1 MAEDVQDSGTGAWSR
16 FGLLFFAEQ
25 YLKLMRRMEREA
37 ILFVVGVNGIPAE
50 GPHGPGHEARLREA
64 ARLLRRT
71 FRTSDV
77 VARVAPDL
85 FAVFLLNTHPL
96 AADALRFRLED
107 RLAEWRADHPEEL
120 ALALTLVA
128 DRVRPNQEPAFEPLL
143 ARLVAALRSRQATP
157 QGPVADVPPALA
169 PAADPV

>member
-1 MAEDVQDSGTGAWSR
+1 MGEDVQDSSTGAWSR
-16 FGLLFFAEQ
+16 FGLLCFAEQ
-25 YLKLMRRMEREA
+25 YLKLMRRMDREA
-37 ILFVVGVNGIPAE
+37 ILFVVGVNGVPAE
-50 GPHGPGHEARLREA
+50 GPHGPSHEARLREA

-85 FAVFLLNTHPL
+85 FAVLLLDTHPL

-107 RLAEWRADHPEEL
+107 RLAEWQAEHPEEL
-120 ALALTLVA
+120 ALALTMVA

-143 ARLVAALRSRQATP
+143 ARMVAALRSRQAA
-157 QGPVADVPPALA
+157 QRDPVAAAPPALA